1 MGDLTEIQAAMATKI
16 VGSDALGGETT
27 PVKTSP
33 NQDLAVSDILNIAS
47 ASGVLT
53 LLPGTVYELRVSAS
67 ALANRKYVIMQ
78 ALDPDV
84 KWGLGAASQPFY
96 AYQSQIIMMPVGDA
110 TIVYF
115 RTEPGGYESQYIG
128 FSAVPTAG
136 TWLIK
141 IDGYTTGYL
150 AYNATAATVQSALI
164 TAGVSVTVTGNYSLG
179 FTVVFS
185 GVMRNAPQLTVKTT
199 GLVAGA
205 VPVTTTILTIV
216 EGAAACAVPRR
227 IAIGELS

>member
-1 MGDLTEIQAAMATKI
+1 MGDLTEIQASQAVKI
-16 VGSDALGGETT
+16 VGSDTLGGETT

-33 NQDLAVSDILNIAS
+33 NQDMAVSDILNIAS
-47 ASGVLT
+47 TSGVLT

-115 RTEPGGYESQYIG
+115 RTEPGGYESQYIS

-136 TWLIK
+136 TWVIK
-141 IDGYTTGYL
+141 INGFTTASL
-150 AYNATAATVQSALI
+150 AYNATAATIQAAI
-164 TAGVSVTVTGNYSLG
+164 IAAGVSVTVTGNYTIG
-179 FTVVFS
+179 FTISFTALAIN
-185 GVMRNAPQLTVKTT
+185 RPQATVKVT

-205 VPVTTTILTIV
+205 VAVVPTVLTIA
-216 EGAAACAVPRR
+216 EGANLCAVPRR